1 MDDFLTAHVWSLAHW
16 PFMAWAIIA
25 AVIGQVMKT
34 SIWTRK
40 RAHKKGKVQWLW
52 WWGYKTL
59 PIHPIVAGFLLG
71 LIWLNPETAD
81 PGWAWPAAS
90 VYFATA
96 GALSVSLYQVVK
108 GLAKK
113 KGVALTLPGESK
125 TPPEP

>member
-1 MDDFLTAHVWSLAHW
+1 MDDFLTAHVWSLVHW

-34 SIWTRK
+34 AVWTK
-40 RAHKKGKVQWLW
+40 SRAHTKGKAQWLW
-52 WWGYKTL
+52 WWGYKSL
-59 PIHPIVAGFLLG
+59 PLHPMASGFLLG
-71 LIWLNPETAD
+71 VVWQNPEGAEV
-81 PGWAWPAAS
+81 AWSWIGSAI
-90 VYFATA
+90 YFATA
-96 GALSVSLYQVVK
+96 GALSVFLYQVVK

>member
-1 MDDFLTAHVWSLAHW
+1 MDEFLTEHVWSLAHW

-25 AVIGQVMKT
+25 AVIGQVMK
-34 SIWTRK
+34 SAVWTKK
-40 RAHKKGKVQWLW
+40 RAHTKGKAQWVW

-59 PIHPIVAGFLLG
+59 PLHPIFAGFILG
-71 LIWLNPETAD
+71 IAWQNPEAAD
-81 PGWAWPAAS
+81 PAWAWVASS

-113 KGVALTLPGESK
+113 RGVSLGPLPGESK
-125 TPPEP
+125 PPPE